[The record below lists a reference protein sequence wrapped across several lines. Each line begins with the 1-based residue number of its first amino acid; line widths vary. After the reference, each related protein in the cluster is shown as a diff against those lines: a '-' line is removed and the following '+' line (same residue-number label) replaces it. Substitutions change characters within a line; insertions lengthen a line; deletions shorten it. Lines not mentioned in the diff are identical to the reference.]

1 MKQGLLKN
9 KTNAWKVA
17 HRLGLIFKKILE
29 MVKFS
34 VVTTEE
40 D

>member
-9 KTNAWKVA
+9 KTNAA
-17 HRLGLIFKKILE
+17 HRLGLIFKNILE